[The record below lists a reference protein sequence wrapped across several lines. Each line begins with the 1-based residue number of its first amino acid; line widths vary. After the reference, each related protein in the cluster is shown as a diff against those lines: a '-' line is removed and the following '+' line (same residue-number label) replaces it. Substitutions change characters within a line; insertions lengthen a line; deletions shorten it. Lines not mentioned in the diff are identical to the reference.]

1 MRNTLCVRWLIMS
14 VLITGLQTANAH
26 EMANQHQKAENCSGM
41 VYLNMPNGA
50 NLKERPS
57 DKSRTVMKLHYR
69 QYLCVVEDNGVEP
82 DRWVKVRKV
91 PLTVKESEMTCES
104 VGLEKGCTPIR
115 DYPSKWQAAKPRGEE
130 CHVEAAVD
138 GEMSFIKARGVC
150 ATGWVRGRE
159 ILYFAD

>member
-1 MRNTLCVRWLIMS
+1 MRNTLCARWLIMS
-14 VLITGLQTANAH
+14 ALITGLQTANAH

-57 DKSRTVMKLHYR
+57 DKSRTVMKLYYR

-82 DRWVKVRKV
+82 DRWVKVKKV
-91 PLTVKESEMTCES
+91 PLAVEESEITCES
-104 VGLEKGCTPIR
+104 MGLEKGCTTIK
-115 DYPSKWQAAKPRGEE
+115 DYPARWQVAKPRGGECRVKIFSNREE
-130 CHVEAAVD
+130 ILVRT
-138 GEMSFIKARGVC
+138 KGVC

-159 ILYFAD
+159 IVYFAD